1 MSRRRKS
8 PARSFINLPLETLSR
23 SCHLQLRSLV
33 PRPIASEMGV
43 TLPMLK
49 ACSFA
54 AASVTAL
61 AHHVAIALMLTVRI
75 NVLYACSPVTPHIKH
90 IYAQK
95 PDRVLAMTSQLVEK
109 AGSTVSRR
117 RAAKVEKAAKA
128 VVKAA
133 HGGAG
138 EAIMQTHPKRHI
150 VTAL

>member
-1 MSRRRKS
+1 M
-8 PARSFINLPLETLSR
+8 
-23 SCHLQLRSLV
+23 

-61 AHHVAIALMLTVRI
+61 AHHVAIALTLTVLI
-75 NVLYACSPVTPHIKH
+75 NVPSACSPVTPHIKH

-95 PDRVLAMTSQLVEK
+95 PDIMLAMTSQQVEK

-138 EAIMQTHPKRHI
+138 EVIMQILPRRFMA
-150 VTAL
+150 TAL